1 MDKNF
6 FLIILFFIQYNIIKT
21 LNSEKIILE
30 NEIGEIGNY
39 TYELWKD
46 TVDPGRTT
54 MILGKDGKFSC
65 SWENVRN
72 VLFRIGKRWN
82 STQTYKEIGKIK
94 VKYEFD
100 FNSNGTDRY
109 AIYGWTKQPLI
120 EYYILENWEGYVPN
134 TNKFASLFVDGS
146 NYDMY
151 KVDLTSFDSDRIIQ
165 LWSIRTKK
173 RNKGTVSVNEHFKT
187 WEKFG
192 YKLGKLYEVTFCVEG
207 YKSFGNANIT
217 KNEIIIE

>member
-1 MDKNF
+1 MGKYF
-6 FLIILFFIQYNIIKT
+6 FLIILIFIKYNIIKT
-21 LNSEKIILE
+21 LNNEKIILE

-46 TVDPGRTT
+46 SVDPGQTK

-65 SWENVRN
+65 SWENVGN

-82 STQTYKEIGKIK
+82 GTKTYQEIGKIK
-94 VKYEFD
+94 VNYEFD
-100 FNSNGTDRY
+100 FISNGTSRI
-109 AIYGWTKQPLI
+109 AIYGWTKNPFI
-120 EYYILENWEGYVPN
+120 EYYILENWEGYIPN
-134 TNKFASLFVDGS
+134 TNKIASLFVDGS

-151 KVDLTSFDSDRIIQ
+151 KVELSAFDADRMIQ

-187 WEKFG
+187 WENFR
-192 YKLGKLYEVTFCVEG
+192 YKLGKMYEVSLCVEG
-207 YKSFGNANIT
+207 YRSFGNANIT

>member
-6 FLIILFFIQYNIIKT
+6 FLIILLFIQCNIIKT
-21 LNSEKIILE
+21 LNKEKIILE
-30 NEIGEIGNY
+30 NEIGQIGDY

-46 TVDPGRTT
+46 YGETT
-54 MILGKDGKFSC
+54 MILEKDGAFSC
-65 SWENVRN
+65 SWNNIGN

-100 FNSNGTDRY
+100 FNSNGTSRY
-109 AIYGWTKQPLI
+109 AIYGWTKKPMI
-120 EYYILENWEGYVPN
+120 EYYILENWEGFLPDIKKY
-134 TNKFASLFVDGS
+134 ASLFVDGS

-151 KVDLTSFDSDRIIQ
+151 KVDLNFNTEKVIQ

-173 RNKGTVSVNEHFKT
+173 RNKGTVSVNEHFKA
-187 WEKFG
+187 WENFG
-192 YKLGKLYEVTFCVEG
+192 YKLGKMYEVTFCVEG
-207 YKSFGNANIT
+207 YKGFGNATIA
-217 KNEIIIE
+217 KPEIIIE

>member
-1 MDKNF
+1 MDKNIF
-6 FLIILFFIQYNIIKT
+6 FIILLFIQYNKIKT
-21 LNSEKIILE
+21 LKNEKIILE

-46 TVDPGRTT
+46 SDGGETK
-54 MILGKDGKFSC
+54 MILGENGKFAC
-65 SWENVRN
+65 SWGNIGN

-82 STQTYKEIGKIK
+82 RTQTYIEIGKIK

-100 FNSNGTDRY
+100 FISNSTSRY

-120 EYYILENWEGYVPN
+120 EYYILENWEGSLPN
-134 TNKFASLFVDGS
+134 TKKFTSSFVDGS

-151 KVDLTSFDSDRIIQ
+151 KVELIFGNEKLIQ

-173 RNKGTVSVNEHFKT
+173 RNKGIVSVNEHFKI

-192 YKLGKLYEVTFCVEG
+192 YKLGKIYEVTFCVEG
-207 YKSFGNANIT
+207 YKGFDNANIT
-217 KNEIIIE
+217 KNDIIIE